1 MPQPYC
7 SPSVHHPCPLLSC
20 TRALGV
26 HPMTGSPTTLFLWD
40 TRTLV
45 GISKNNSFLPP
56 GRRFCQQLSKHR
68 FYGVINT
75 ARDKLLSRLFKVSLL
90 LSVVW
95 AHRPGKEAALT
106 GRPQA
111 WQRAGARRLHLSG
124 TPLCHQGLYRGGMKV
139 ESPLGGAGGGDDHIP
154 TKCSVVSPD
163 TTAVGIKLWGR
174 AGSSRITDCR
184 GCFRPGSQRW
194 S

>member
-1 MPQPYC
+1 
-7 SPSVHHPCPLLSC
+7 
-20 TRALGV
+20 
-26 HPMTGSPTTLFLWD
+26 MTGSPTTLFLWD
-40 TRTLV
+40 ARTLV

-106 GRPQA
+106 GLAESWCRKTSLIGHPSVPPGPVQ
-111 WQRAGARRLHLSG
+111 
-124 TPLCHQGLYRGGMKV
+124 GGMKV

-163 TTAVGIKLWGR
+163 TFAVGTIKLWGR
-174 AGSSRITDCR
+174 AREQQDN
-184 GCFRPGSQRW
+184 
-194 S
+194 

>member
-1 MPQPYC
+1 MGPHTPTQPVSTACVLVMSRPYC
-7 SPSVHHPCPLLSC
+7 SPSVPHPCPLLSC
-20 TRALGV
+20 TQALGV
-26 HPMTGSPTTLFLWD
+26 HPMTGSLTTLFLWD
-40 TRTLV
+40 ARTLV

-124 TPLCHQGLYRGGMKV
+124 TPPSVPPGPVQGRN
-139 ESPLGGAGGGDDHIP
+139 ESGKPP
-154 TKCSVVSPD
+154 WWC
-163 TTAVGIKLWGR
+163 WR
-174 AGSSRITDCR
+174 R
-184 GCFRPGSQRW
+184 
-194 S
+194 